1 VHCLAPLLRSGATI
15 VTRPRPHI
23 LIVEAEEVI
32 ADITGFR
39 LELLGFDVSVAY
51 RGEQVNEL
59 LQSRKPDLFII
70 DLQLQESSGLAL
82 IEQVTA
88 SEATGKIPVV
98 AISFDANTDQV
109 QQAFAAGAADYLVAP
124 FDPLVLEEK
133 VSNLLSAPAA
143 QRAVAT
149 RG

>member
-1 VHCLAPLLRSGATI
+1 MTK
-15 VTRPRPHI
+15 PRPQI

-32 ADITGFR
+32 ADITAFR
-39 LELLGFDVSVAY
+39 LELLGFDVSVAH

-59 LQSRKPDLFII
+59 LQARKPDLFII
-70 DLQLQESSGLAL
+70 DMQLPGLSGLAL

-88 SEATGKIPVV
+88 SEATGRIPVI

-133 VSNLLSAPAA
+133 VSSLTGASSSALRVSAA
-143 QRAVAT
+143 

>member
-1 VHCLAPLLRSGATI
+1 MTRARS
-15 VTRPRPHI
+15 HI

-32 ADITGFR
+32 ADITAFR
-39 LELLGFDVSVAY
+39 LELLGFEVSVAY

-59 LQSRKPDLFII
+59 LQERKPDLFII
-70 DLQLQESSGLAL
+70 DMQLPGLSGLAL

-88 SEATGKIPVV
+88 SEATGKIPVI

-109 QQAFAAGAADYLVAP
+109 QQAFAAGATDYLVAP
-124 FDPLVLEEK
+124 FDPLVLEDK
-133 VSNLLSAPAA
+133 VSHLIGATTA
-143 QRAVAT
+143 QRVGAA

>member
-1 VHCLAPLLRSGATI
+1 VTKPRSQ
-15 VTRPRPHI
+15 I

-32 ADITGFR
+32 ADITAFR
-39 LELLGFDVSVAY
+39 LELLGFDVNVAST
-51 RGEQVNEL
+51 GEKVNEL
-59 LQSRKPDLFII
+59 LQARKPDLFII
-70 DLQLQESSGLAL
+70 DMQLPGISGLAL

-88 SEATGKIPVV
+88 SEATGKIPVI

-133 VSNLLSAPAA
+133 VSNLIGTPSPALRVGA
-143 QRAVAT
+143 A

>member
-1 VHCLAPLLRSGATI
+1 MTKSHPQ
-15 VTRPRPHI
+15 I

-32 ADITGFR
+32 ADITAFR

-59 LQSRKPDLFII
+59 LQARKPDLFII
-70 DLQLQESSGLAL
+70 DMQLPGLSGLAL

-88 SEATGKIPVV
+88 SEATGKIPVI

-133 VSNLLSAPAA
+133 VSSLIGTSSSASRVGAG
-143 QRAVAT
+143 

>member
-1 VHCLAPLLRSGATI
+1 VTKLR
-15 VTRPRPHI
+15 RHI

-32 ADITGFR
+32 ADITAFR
-39 LELLGFDVSVAY
+39 LELLGFDVSVAHS
-51 RGEQVNEL
+51 GEQVNQL
-59 LQSRKPDLFII
+59 LQARKPDLFII
-70 DLQLQESSGLAL
+70 DMQLPGLSGLAL

-88 SEATGKIPVV
+88 SQATGSIPVI

-133 VSNLLSAPAA
+133 VSNLIGALTPARASAA
-143 QRAVAT
+143 

>member
-1 VHCLAPLLRSGATI
+1 MSK
-15 VTRPRPHI
+15 PRPYI

-39 LELLGFDVSVAY
+39 LELLGFDVSVAQ

-59 LQSRKPDLFII
+59 LQARKPDLFII
-70 DLQLQESSGLAL
+70 DMELPGLSGLAL

-88 SEATGKIPVV
+88 SESTGTIPVI

-109 QQAFAAGAADYLVAP
+109 HQAFAAGAADYLVAP
-124 FDPLVLEEK
+124 FDPLVLEDK
-133 VSNLLSAPAA
+133 VTSLMQSAAAGQFRNNLAK
-143 QRAVAT
+143 V
-149 RG
+149 

>member
-1 VHCLAPLLRSGATI
+1 MPRNNP
-15 VTRPRPHI
+15 VTKQHSHI

-32 ADITGFR
+32 ADITAFR

-51 RGEQVNEL
+51 TGEQVNEL
-59 LQSRKPDLFII
+59 LQTRKPDLFII
-70 DLQLQESSGLAL
+70 DMQLPGISGLVL

-88 SEATGKIPVV
+88 SEATGKIPVI

-133 VSNLLSAPAA
+133 VANLMGASSAA
-143 QRAVAT
+143 QRMSAN

>member
-1 VHCLAPLLRSGATI
+1 VIRARS
-15 VTRPRPHI
+15 HI

-32 ADITGFR
+32 ADITAFR
-39 LELLGFDVSVAY
+39 LELLGFEVSVAY

-59 LQSRKPDLFII
+59 LQERKPDLFII
-70 DLQLQESSGLAL
+70 DMQLPGLSGLAL

-88 SEATGKIPVV
+88 SEATGKIPVI

-109 QQAFAAGAADYLVAP
+109 QQAFAAGATDYLVAP
-124 FDPLVLEEK
+124 FDPLVLEDK
-133 VSNLLSAPAA
+133 VSHLIGATTA
-143 QRAVAT
+143 QRVGAA